1 MTLPK
6 AGELV
11 QLDFRRGAKT
21 HTNNEGVK
29 LLQWN
34 IERGY
39 KLEKIVDELKAID
52 ADIIALQEVDIGC
65 ERSSSI
71 DTGKHISEQL
81 GLNHVFFCEFEE
93 MHSPLRSPEL
103 QGGGVHGNALL
114 SKFDISDARLV
125 HHRLHPVDWNDPDHP
140 LQQSEP
146 RRGQRAVL
154 AATVHTPQGPLL
166 CYCLHMELFCGM
178 LARIEQ
184 FADVTR
190 DSKLQ
195 IQKGLYHQAI
205 FGDLN
210 TMAHG
215 IARFSPRYC
224 KDKMRFWS
232 IGQSEAEFWD
242 HTVFKVM
249 DPDTSPEL
257 DSLVQQRSSPAKA
270 MQAVDNQPAAQTGPA
285 ERLSQDDQYGDGSCE
300 QDAAEQ
306 EVAVGHFPPGL
317 LGRSTNELLQKWG
330 LPPQVCQD
338 ITNPGFVDPFD
349 PSSTVT
355 LDHPAYRYFGFHLM
369 KGKLDWLLLRKMKVL
384 EKSIGN
390 HDYAASDHK
399 YLSAYVQLCSA

>member
-11 QLDFRRGAKT
+11 QFDFRREAKT
-21 HTNNEGVK
+21 HTSNEGVK

-52 ADIIALQEVDIGC
+52 ADIIALQEVDVGC
-65 ERSSSI
+65 ERSSSS
-71 DTGKHISEQL
+71 DTGRHIAEQL
-81 GLNHVFFCEFEE
+81 ALNYVFFCEFEE
-93 MHSPLRSPEL
+93 MYSPLRSPEL

-125 HHRLHPVDWNDPDHP
+125 HHRLHPVDWNNPDHP

-154 AATVHTPQGPLL
+154 AATVHTPKGRML

-184 FADVTR
+184 FADVMR

-195 IQKGLYHQAI
+195 IKKGLYHQAI

-215 IARFSPRYC
+215 IAR
-224 KDKMRFWS
+224 
-232 IGQSEAEFWD
+232 
-242 HTVFKVM
+242 
-249 DPDTSPEL
+249 
-257 DSLVQQRSSPAKA
+257 SSPAKA
-270 MQAVDNQPAAQTGPA
+270 TQAVENQPAIQTAPA
-285 ERLSQDDQYGDGSCE
+285 KRSSQEDPHGAGSCE

-317 LGRSTNELLQKWG
+317 LGSPTNGPLQKWG

-399 YLSAYVQLCSA
+399 WLSAYVQLC